1 MLSNS
6 LEQTRSADSSQP
18 EEIRERESQV
28 KVARKIE
35 TLQKM
40 ALEKEATEVQLYDL
54 KKKMS
59 SLKKLETLAK
69 LPKA

>member
-6 LEQTRSADSSQP
+6 LEQTRSAVSSQP

-40 ALEKEATEVQLYDL
+40 ALEKEATEVQLYDF